1 MSLTRL
7 KNALGSKYHSWI
19 LDQPSAANKTIV
31 TLLKQFL
38 PEIDHAS
45 WKARL
50 DLGGAYLNGRRV
62 STDQTITAIPSRLE
76 YYEPKFDIENLTAAF
91 PTFNTDR
98 VVFEDEYL
106 LIYNKPSG
114 LPTMPVREQ
123 NCFSLRQ
130 QLVHYV
136 GTAVHLPS
144 RLDTS
149 ACGLV
154 IASKYLKFHHLTQ
167 RLYERRQIRK
177 TYLID
182 VGTAPIWE
190 WTFVQRNID
199 YDLQHPVLRQV
210 VHAGG
215 KSAST
220 LFYKDP
226 RRFKDNILVVE
237 PKTGRTHQI
246 RVHSSSLGYPVK
258 GDNFYGGPEAESL
271 RLLSFS
277 LAFLH
282 PALERE
288 MLIELPEN
296 QRPDWVS

>member
-7 KNALGSKYHSWI
+7 KNALGSKYHSWV
-19 LDQPSAANKTIV
+19 LDQPSDADKTIV

-38 PEIDHAS
+38 PEIDPTS

-50 DLGGAYLNGRRV
+50 ELGGAYLNGRRI
-62 STDQTITAIPSRLE
+62 STDQAISIPARLE
-76 YYEPKFDIENLTAAF
+76 YYEPKFDIDNLSAAF
-91 PTFNTDR
+91 PAFNKNR
-98 VVFEDEYL
+98 IVFEDQYL

-123 NCFSLRQ
+123 NRFSLRQ
-130 QLVHYV
+130 QLDHYV

-149 ACGLV
+149 ASGLV
-154 IASKYLKFHHLTQ
+154 IASKDPKFHHLTQ

-182 VGTAPIWE
+182 VGSAPLWD
-190 WTFVQRNID
+190 WTYIQRNID
-199 YDLQHPVLRQV
+199 FDLQHPVLRQV
-210 VHAGG
+210 VHTGG

-220 LFYKDP
+220 LFYKDLK
-226 RRFKDNILVVE
+226 RFQGCILVVE

-246 RVHSSSLGYPVK
+246 RVHSASLGYPVK
-258 GDNFYGGPEAESL
+258 GDNFYGGPEAETL

-282 PALERE
+282 PALNQE

-296 QRPDWVS
+296 QRPDWLS